1 MDVLHSENLDERR
14 TADAVVSLATPE
26 ERQTLGI
33 AECPGIETV
42 AFVAREGGEI
52 VGHLALSAGLGQVF
66 GHDTAYWGQDKT
78 GAMRLWLAAREIVR
92 RVGGKVVVHVPPGD
106 PMREFWV
113 KRGFELVCEVF
124 RGEP

>member
-1 MDVLHSENLDERR
+1 MDTVHSESLDGGHA
-14 TADAVVSLATPE
+14 ADADISLATPE
-26 ERQTLGI
+26 ERKALGI

-66 GHDTAYWGQDKT
+66 GHDTKYWGADRG
-78 GAMRLWLAAREIVR
+78 GALKLWLAAREVVR
-92 RVGGKVVVHVPPGD
+92 KAGGAVVVHCPPGD
-106 PMREFWV
+106 PMREFWI